1 MEETFQG
8 QTFKVKKTMPLRRK
22 LLLAV
27 FILLCILL
35 LLFIAREIYDIGY
48 RRGIAGIRD
57 PIQTP
62 AEGRTHISSFF
73 FNVNVTYEYAYDIEG
88 LVVHTRRYFGFGK
101 MSDAISPMDVG
112 LAWGRV
118 AEYNDRIDFHWSQSG
133 RYCSWHVDD
142 IDELMPVG
150 DVENVERSAS
160 NNHIIPADDRI
171 KRTVLKI
178 RRGDRVKLEGYLVDV
193 KAADDKGNTFTWNSS
208 TTRTDTGD
216 GACELIYVTKA
227 EIVK

>member
-118 AEYNDRIDFHWSQSG
+118 AEYNDRIECNWDHGDRCLIF
-133 RYCSWHVDD
+133 
-142 IDELMPVG
+142 EPENALALAKVG
-150 DVENVERSAS
+150 DLNYCISHMS
-160 NNHIIPADDRI
+160 NNHLIPADFGVSHKI
-171 KRTVLKI
+171 KMI
-178 RRGDRVKLEGYLVDV
+178 RRGDHIRLKGYLVSVYGTRWGRETAWD
-193 KAADDKGNTFTWNSS
+193 SS
-208 TTRTDTGD
+208 TSRNDQGLT
-216 GACELIYVTKA
+216 ACEVIYVTDV
-227 EIVK
+227 EFLD

>member
-1 MEETFQG
+1 
-8 QTFKVKKTMPLRRK
+8 
-22 LLLAV
+22 
-27 FILLCILL
+27 
-35 LLFIAREIYDIGY
+35 
-48 RRGIAGIRD
+48 
-57 PIQTP
+57 
-62 AEGRTHISSFF
+62 
-73 FNVNVTYEYAYDIEG
+73 
-88 LVVHTRRYFGFGK
+88 
-101 MSDAISPMDVG
+101 
-112 LAWGRV
+112 
-118 AEYNDRIDFHWSQSG
+118 
-133 RYCSWHVDD
+133 
-142 IDELMPVG
+142 MPVG